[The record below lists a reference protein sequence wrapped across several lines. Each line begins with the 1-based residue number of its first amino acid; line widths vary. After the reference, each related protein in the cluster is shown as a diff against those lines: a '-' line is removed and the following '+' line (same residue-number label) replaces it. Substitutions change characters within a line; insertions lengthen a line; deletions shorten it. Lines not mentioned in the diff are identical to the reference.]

1 MSSPWGRWVGQQQR
15 VPPILPDAE
24 GAGTPRWQRAGRR
37 FVFLIVI
44 PTIVILLGLSWWVMS
59 GRYITTENAY
69 VKANIVAVSAD
80 IDGRVVAVDVDDD
93 QWVERGDQLFRLDAE
108 TLEIDKDRAAARM
121 VSAKNQIEGWRAEF
135 RSVQAEIEE
144 AEERASY
151 YRQQAE
157 RQRALERQGIAAAV
171 RLEEAELELTAAGKR
186 VTALQEK
193 LRTVLA
199 RLGGD
204 PEISAVLHPAYR
216 EAVTERELAMLQLE
230 RAVVRAPIS
239 GTVSRMR
246 LERGEWVEEGKPVF
260 TIVNSESSWIEAN
273 LKETQ
278 LTHVQA
284 GQTVSI
290 DIDSYPDHR
299 WTGKVASISAATGAE
314 FALIPPQ
321 NASGN
326 WVKVVQRLPVRI
338 EIDRADG
345 HPPLRAGMTAS
356 IEIDTERET
365 TLSKIFSD
373 AVASVLGGS

>member
-1 MSSPWGRWVGQQQR
+1 PA
-15 VPPILPDAE
+15 IACL
-24 GAGTPRWQRAGRR
+24 AGLA
-37 FVFLIVI
+37 
-44 PTIVILLGLSWWVMS
+44 WWVMS
-59 GRYITTENAY
+59 GRYVSTENAY

-93 QWVERGDQLFRLDAE
+93 QWVERDDILFRLDPE
-108 TLEIDKDRAAARM
+108 TMEIDKDRAAARM
-121 VSAKNQIEGWRAEF
+121 VSAKNQIEGWRAEY
-135 RSVQAEIEE
+135 RAVQAEIEE
-144 AEERASY
+144 AEERTAY

-157 RQRALERQGIAAAV
+157 RQRALERQGISAAV
-171 RLEEAELELTAAGKR
+171 RLEEAELELTAAAKR

-199 RLGGD
+199 KLGGD
-204 PEISAVLHPAYR
+204 PSISALLHPAYR
-216 EAVTERELAMLQLE
+216 EAVTERELALLQLE
-230 RAVVRAPIS
+230 RTIVKAPIS
-239 GTVSRMR
+239 GTVSRMS

-260 TIVNSESSWIEAN
+260 TIVNAESSWIEAN

-290 DIDSYPDHR
+290 EIDSYPDHIWAGR
-299 WTGKVASISAATGAE
+299 VASISAATGAE

-338 EIDRADG
+338 EIERDDKL
-345 HPPLRAGMTAS
+345 PTLRAGMTAS

-365 TLSKIFSD
+365 TLSKVFSD